1 MPNSVLSWSN
11 TNSMSA
17 LARQTRRFS
26 TTTQDN
32 RDSGV
37 GRMKTQIQWPEPK
50 Q

>member
-11 TNSMSA
+11 TNSMS
-17 LARQTRRFS
+17 LQTRRFF

-37 GRMKTQIQWPEPK
+37 GRMKTQIQWPDPK